1 MIGIYKIENQ
11 ITKDIY
17 IGSCSNFNVRKGSHL
32 CLLRQGKH
40 HSIILQRA
48 FDKYTQKSFTISL
61 IETCNKEDLIQ
72 REQYYIDLLKP
83 KYNICPIAGS
93 TLNRVLTEE
102 HKQNLSK
109 SLTGKIRTQEQK
121 ENQRQIKLGKTH
133 TIQTKEKVSKI
144 VNNIKG
150 NRVRDKIKKENI
162 LKFVDIAN
170 IESSVKTIKQICK
183 ENNFNYRSVLRFVSN
198 STWKEYFHLLDKNTI
213 ANFKNPSL
221 TKLK

>member
-150 NRVRDKIKKENI
+150 NRVRDKITKENI